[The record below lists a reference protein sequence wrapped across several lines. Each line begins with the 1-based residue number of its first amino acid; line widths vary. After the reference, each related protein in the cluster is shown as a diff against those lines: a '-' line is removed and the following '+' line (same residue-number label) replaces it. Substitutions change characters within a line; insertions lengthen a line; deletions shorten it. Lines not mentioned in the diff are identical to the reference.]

1 MITVKEIARRCNVS
15 ISTVSN
21 ILNGKPKV
29 SEETRQKVMKVV
41 QETGYLPNYYAQGM
55 RRQNTKVIGI
65 IVEDLSE
72 FTTPIVEAAM
82 AYCEDHS
89 YKTIL
94 VNMRLYDRWQDTWYE
109 DDLKLKSVLK
119 PSIQELL
126 SFKVDGIIYV
136 AGHCRKVNCFP
147 ENLGMPGVVA
157 YAISGSN
164 KYPSIVID
172 DEQGGYDMTRYLIEH
187 GHRRIGVIAGIAG
200 NLHTQNRCVGY
211 QKALYEAGI
220 LYNPDWIQY
229 GTWERPSGYDLA
241 ERLLK
246 EDITA
251 IFCMNDKMAAGA
263 YDYLYEQGI
272 AIGRQISMVGYDD
285 VGISRY
291 LRPQLT
297 TNAIQLKDIG
307 AESAQ
312 MILNLLDGS
321 CKVEEK
327 KATLVKIPC
336 RMVERNSVM
345 TISGL

>member
-29 SEETRQKVMKVV
+29 SEEKRQKVMKVV

-172 DEQGGYDMTRYLIEH
+172 D
-187 GHRRIGVIAGIAG
+187 
-200 NLHTQNRCVGY
+200 
-211 QKALYEAGI
+211 
-220 LYNPDWIQY
+220 
-229 GTWERPSGYDLA
+229 
-241 ERLLK
+241 
-246 EDITA
+246 
-251 IFCMNDKMAAGA
+251 
-263 YDYLYEQGI
+263 
-272 AIGRQISMVGYDD
+272 
-285 VGISRY
+285 
-291 LRPQLT
+291 
-297 TNAIQLKDIG
+297 
-307 AESAQ
+307 
-312 MILNLLDGS
+312 
-321 CKVEEK
+321 
-327 KATLVKIPC
+327 
-336 RMVERNSVM
+336 
-345 TISGL
+345 